1 MVSQDLGRKEKR
13 ILQAIREYGGEAR
26 SPEVKEFTG
35 IEESGS
41 LHYFRKK
48 LSKADLIET
57 WKVDDGPLGV
67 TVWALTERGEEA
79 VEGEV
84 EEGGGGAEPTLAE
97 EVNRLR
103 SHLAEVEDVVDAY
116 QDRVLELEEDVDAAR
131 REAAEAADAEA
142 VEGDVEEAIGETA
155 AELREDVAKAEAK
168 SEAILGVLGLFDVV
182 DPEAVREAAERA
194 VETHPPDADGSGAR
208 RAFQG
213 AATGKSAGPILRAL
227 DSLRESGELGNLSG
241 ADAADLSD
249 PEEVE
254 KFIRRA
260 GVEPDE
266 EAMEDLLASVEEGRS
281 A

>member
-48 LSKADLIET
+48 LSKGDLIET

-79 VEGEV
+79 IEGDAAED
-84 EEGGGGAEPTLAE
+84 GGGDAEPTLAE
-97 EVNRLR
+97 EVSRLR
-103 SHLAEVEDVVDAY
+103 SHVAEVEDVVDAY
-116 QDRVLELEEDVDAAR
+116 QDRVLELEEEVVAAR
-131 REAAEAADAEA
+131 EEAAEVEG
-142 VEGDVEEAIGETA
+142 VEGDVEDAIGETA

-168 SEAILGVLGLFDVV
+168 SEAILGILDLFDVI
-182 DPEAVREAAERA
+182 DGEAVRDAAEHA
-194 VETHPPDADGSGAR
+194 VESHPIDAEGSGAG

-213 AATGKSAGPILRAL
+213 AASGHSAGPILRAL
-227 DSLRESGELGNLSG
+227 DSLRESGELGTL
-241 ADAADLSD
+241 DATDATDLTD

-254 KFIRRA
+254 KYLRRVGA
-260 GVEPDE
+260 DPDDDAVEAILSGVEG
-266 EAMEDLLASVEEGRS
+266 EGS